1 MRIFKF
7 DTLQSTNSYLKDHIN
22 EHINHD
28 VVFTFNQ
35 TNGHGRISRSWCS
48 TKDSLTFSIIFKDDF
63 LYKNYESLSLI
74 SAVSLFEVLSK
85 KIDNVS
91 IKWPNDIIVNNKKIC
106 GILLESRISTKME
119 GLILGIGLN
128 VNNEH
133 FDDSLNATSIYLEN
147 NLKTNIKDIMLEII
161 NNLLENI
168 KLFKN
173 GSLKHIEIINKI
185 NYLLNKE
192 TYATIG
198 SNKQLVKVLRILNNN
213 HLLVECNNELIE
225 VSTGEISFHKD

>member
-7 DTLQSTNSYLKDHIN
+7 DTLQSTNSYLKDHIS

-35 TNGHGRISRSWCS
+35 TNGHGRISRSWSS
-48 TKDSLTFSIIFKDDF
+48 TKDSLTFSILFKDEF
-63 LYKNYESLSLI
+63 LYENYESLSLI
-74 SAVSLFEVLSK
+74 SAVSVFEVLSK
-85 KIDNVS
+85 KLNNVS

-106 GILLESRISTKME
+106 GILLESRISNKME

-128 VNNEH
+128 VNNDY
-133 FDDSLNATSIYLEN
+133 FNNDLNATSIFLESN
-147 NLKTNIKDIMLEII
+147 IKTNIEDIMLEII
-161 NNLLENI
+161 YNI
-168 KLFKN
+168 LDNVKLFKN
-173 GSLKHIEIINKI
+173 GSLKHIEIINKN
-185 NYLLNKE
+185 NYLLDKE

-198 SNKQLVKVLRILNNN
+198 SNKQLVKVLKILDNN
-213 HLLVECNNELIE
+213 HLLVECNNESIE

>member
-106 GILLESRISTKME
+106 GILLESRISSKME
-119 GLILGIGLN
+119 GIILGIGLN
-128 VNNEH
+128 VNNQS
-133 FDDSLNATSIYLEN
+133 FADGLNATSMFIEN
-147 NLKTNIKDIMLEII
+147 NKTYDIKKLLKKIVKNIIKNI
-161 NNLLENI
+161 NLL
-168 KLFKN
+168 KK
-173 GSLKHIEIINKI
+173 GKSKHIEIINKV
-185 NYLLNKE
+185 NYLYNK
-192 TYATIG
+192 TAYALI
-198 SNKQLVKVLRILNNN
+198 NKKRLLVTVLQILPNN
-213 HLLVECNNELIE
+213 HLQVKYNDDILE
-225 VSTGEISFHKD
+225 VSTDEITFHKN